1 MGASQG
7 SVKQCKKDSSLAEIR
22 VSELEVKVWKL
33 IELEQTYKKRIREKD
48 ARIRELEQLFC
59 ARHPLLGR
67 VPDAR

>member
-48 ARIRELEQLFC
+48 ARIRELEHLFY
-59 ARHPLLGR
+59 ARHPLGR